1 MTNISTFKDFVNRL
15 KQCTG
20 EDVGPHE
27 GVSAVYSAF
36 FASVFKNTADRA
48 FGCDGYWLLPE
59 FFSPDGAYML
69 TEYKFGRNL
78 KSKLELAKVLA
89 QCTYYIHKFID
100 AGRAI
105 PKVVCIGDE
114 NESVFLSGEVL
125 WKAVGKSTNYPLSP
139 SGAAGDENLMRAILD
154 SPYFDNLFVFN
165 MDESCDL
172 EGFIQTIKNIA
183 SAGEDEVLIEVTEH
197 NIDKIWM
204 GFKEIV
210 FGKRKKGVEANE
222 QVSVFVHYITN
233 HWDFIVDDAKGRFS
247 LNGKVYTVADPKQF
261 KAFRKHFG
269 YVRSMLQKER
279 LRATCDRFIEDQ
291 NRRKKGEFYTPT
303 AFVDYAHGMIS
314 KEFGENWKDEYVVW
328 DCAWGT
334 GNLTRDYKFKEL
346 YCSTLEQAEL
356 DIAAGVN
363 PEATKFQYDFLN
375 DPFEKLPEG
384 LQRALKEGKKILFL
398 INPPYGTACDNKRE
412 ETHKAGI
419 AKTAVNRQMVEG
431 GIGKAAQNLYGQ
443 FLYRIGRLKEM
454 NPDISIALFSPTLY
468 LTGSSWEGFRKY
480 FLERFEYR
488 DGIQFQASH
497 FADVAANWGIMF
509 SVWSPC
515 VGEIQYE
522 FPCKCVEVGED
533 GEIEVSA
540 QKTVYNMDGRLSCS
554 SWIKES
560 LRGMKA
566 EDAPQMTSAIGIR
579 ETGQLR
585 GSLLRN
591 ALGYIMNKSNIINEN
606 PQGVF
611 VVSSCSAN
619 GNGCSILPQN
629 FDRVVANFSA
639 RRLIVGDWM
648 NWADEYMV
656 PNVEDSRYGEFL
668 NDSIVFSLFESKS
681 NQSSLRQITYKGK
694 LWDIKNE
701 FFWMSR
707 DEMVE
712 LADKHGFEELFN
724 DAKASSERFVFK
736 KLQGIELSSEAQA
749 VLEKASEIVRKSF
762 EYREEVHR
770 LHPEW
775 HLNAWD
781 AGWYQVK
788 KLVAEI
794 PFLAKDMEEF
804 KTLFKALSEKMR
816 PMVYELGFL
825 KK

>member
-89 QCTYYIHKFID
+89 QCAYYIHKFID

-139 SGAAGDENLMRAILD
+139 SGAAGDENLMRAIMD

-303 AFVDYAHGMIS
+303 AFVDYAHKMIA

-384 LQRALKEGKKILFL
+384 LQKAFMEGKKILFL
-398 INPPYGTACDNKRE
+398 INPPYGTAQAGSGKGVNK
-412 ETHKAGI
+412 KGI
-419 AKTAVNRQMVEG
+419 AKTKVNEKMLED
-431 GIGKAAQNLYGQ
+431 GIGSASQNLYAQ
-443 FLYRIGRLKEM
+443 FLYRIARMKEV
-454 NPDISIALFSPTLY
+454 NPNIGIALFSPSLF
-468 LTGSSWEGFRKY
+468 LTGTAWKGFRKD
-480 FLERFEYR
+480 FLSSFKYI
-488 DGIQFQASH
+488 GAIQFRADH

-509 SVWSPC
+509 SMWRNGMP
-515 VGEIQYE
+515 ENITE
-522 FPCKCVEVGED
+522 FPCTCVDRNAEGDIVEV
-533 GEIEVSA
+533 A
-540 QKTVYNMDGRLSCS
+540 TKMVYNNDGGKSCS
-554 SWIKES
+554 DWIKEDIKK
-560 LRGMKA
+560 LKG
-566 EDAPQMTSAIGIR
+566 EDAPQMTSALNYR
-579 ETGQLR
+579 DTGNLR
-585 GSLLRN
+585 GKLVKG
-591 ALGYIMNKSNIINEN
+591 AFGYYVNIANNINEN
-606 PQGVF
+606 AQGATLL
-611 VVSSCSAN
+611 SSCASRAN
-619 GNGCSILPQN
+619 GISILPQN
-629 FDRVVANFSA
+629 FNRVVANFAA
-639 RRLIVGDWM
+639 RSMIKGNWM
-648 NWADEYMV
+648 NYVDEYMV
-656 PNVEDSRYGEFL
+656 PNTEDPRYEEFQ
-668 NDSIVFSLFESKS
+668 NDSIVYSLFDSKS

-825 KK
+825 KN